1 MFTGIVEEVGV
12 IKKLERISPQAVEL
26 TVAATKVISDVSV
39 GDSISVNGICLTV
52 TSFSKDD
59 FVMDV
64 MPETIQATSLNML
77 DVGSQVNLERSMPAN
92 GRFGGHFVSGHI
104 DGIGHIVTKTS
115 EENAIYYEIKFPK
128 EFTKFILMKGSIA
141 VDGISLT
148 VFGRSDDSFT
158 ISLIPHTVTETILG
172 AKGVG
177 DIVNIEYDMFAK
189 YVDQMFEQQDN

>member
-52 TSFSKDD
+52 TSFSAED

-77 DVGSQVNLERSMPAN
+77 EVGSQVNLERSMPAD

-104 DGIGHIVTKTS
+104 DSVGHIVTKTS
-115 EENAIYYEIKFPK
+115 EENAIYYEIRLPK